1 MNYIKYPHQH
11 IAKPKDGRLQQKEIT
26 PNALKSHRLDAKKTA
41 IRIIVNAKYQL
52 NGAKD

>member
-26 PNALKSHRLDAKKTA
+26 PNALKSQIPNAKKL
-41 IRIIVNAKYQL
+41 Q
-52 NGAKD
+52 